1 LLQKLDELFSFQV
14 QRSMSNPNPATPI
27 AATDPSNPVIPP
39 VADPLRDRHE
49 CNTCGYVYLPLQ
61 GDERQGVAPRTAF
74 DDLPEKWRCPVC
86 SASQRRFQNLGPAG
100 SIGFKQNAKY
110 GLGVNTLDPGKKNLL
125 IFGSL
130 FVFFLL
136 FLSLYGL
143 S

>member
-1 LLQKLDELFSFQV
+1 
-14 QRSMSNPNPATPI
+14 MSNPNPEAPI
-27 AATDPSNPVIPP
+27 EPSDGSAESPNVLAAPPSVPP
-39 VADPLRDRHE
+39 TQREALLDRFE
-49 CNTCGYVYLPLQ
+49 CSSCGYVYVPLQ
-61 GDERQGVAPRTAF
+61 GDERQGVAPNTLF

-86 SASQRRFQNLGPAG
+86 SASKRRFQNLGPTGAV
-100 SIGFKQNAKY
+100 GFKENAKY

-143 S
+143 Q